1 MYVLLTVTTNDWS
14 FQLKQEDGTDIGSA
28 STFSNTDYR
37 LDRDDSMKAYVIYDA
52 KRIDR
57 AFPPLA
63 SYPAE
68 RIVIANP

>member
-1 MYVLLTVTTNDWS
+1 MYVLLTVTEDDWT
-14 FQLKQEDGTDIGSA
+14 FQLKQEDGTNIGSP
-28 STFSNTDYR
+28 STYNNSDYR
-37 LDRDDSMKAYVIYDA
+37 LDRDDIMKAYVIYDA

-57 AFPPLA
+57 AFPPFA